1 MIASTMPR
9 MSDQKMLYGAV
20 LDAAN
25 DAPVTFR
32 TLDIGGDKVLPYMR
46 ATQEENPAL
55 GWRAIRLGLDRP
67 ALLRTQLRALMHA
80 AAGRELRVMLPMVTE
95 VSEVRQA
102 RTLLDRE
109 IAHFRRHGHKEPS
122 AILLG
127 AMVEVP
133 SLLFQLDELMTVADF
148 ISVGSNDL
156 MQFMTASDRT
166 NTRVAERFRPLSRPF
181 LRALRKIVDTAHLAG
196 VPVTLCG
203 EMAGRPLTAM
213 ALIGLGYR
221 SLSMS
226 PAAIGPVKAMTLELD
241 AGKLTQRLLPLIDS
255 TAPEDAVHDEL
266 RAFATAEGV
275 PL

>member
-1 MIASTMPR
+1 
-9 MSDQKMLYGAV
+9 
-20 LDAAN
+20 
-25 DAPVTFR
+25 
-32 TLDIGGDKVLPYMR
+32 
-46 ATQEENPAL
+46 
-55 GWRAIRLGLDRP
+55 
-67 ALLRTQLRALMHA
+67 MHA

-102 RTLLDRE
+102 RALLDRE
-109 IAHFRRHGHKEPS
+109 IAHFRMHGHKEPS
-122 AILLG
+122 SVLLG

-133 SLLFQLDELMTVADF
+133 SLLFQLDELMGVADF

-255 TAPEDAVHDEL
+255 TAPEDAVHEEL

>member
-1 MIASTMPR
+1 
-9 MSDQKMLYGAV
+9 
-20 LDAAN
+20 
-25 DAPVTFR
+25 
-32 TLDIGGDKVLPYMR
+32 
-46 ATQEENPAL
+46 
-55 GWRAIRLGLDRP
+55 
-67 ALLRTQLRALMHA
+67 
-80 AAGRELRVMLPMVTE
+80 
-95 VSEVRQA
+95 
-102 RTLLDRE
+102 
-109 IAHFRRHGHKEPS
+109 
-122 AILLG
+122 
-127 AMVEVP
+127 
-133 SLLFQLDELMTVADF
+133 
-148 ISVGSNDL
+148 

-255 TAPEDAVHDEL
+255 TAPEDAVHEEL